1 MRTATHPKLRKDP
14 DFINFLEDPDEVS
27 GIHKNLLTIFHWTVW
42 TIQLPKAKE
51 TSAVSGAGF
60 MRLVK
65 NVGDSISKM
74 TSKMSESDEVFLWI
88 NTSFDIYFIF
98 A

>member
-1 MRTATHPKLRKDP
+1 MRTATHAKLRKDT
-14 DFINFLEDPDEVS
+14 DFINFLEDSNEV
-27 GIHKNLLTIFHWTVW
+27 GICFKDFYRIYIF
-42 TIQLPKAKE
+42 QLPKAKE

-74 TSKMSESDEVFLWI
+74 TSKMSESDEVRYV
-88 NTSFDIYFIF
+88 N
-98 A
+98 

>member
-1 MRTATHPKLRKDP
+1 
-14 DFINFLEDPDEVS
+14 VY
-27 GIHKNLLTIFHWTVW
+27 V
-42 TIQLPKAKE
+42 QLPKAKE

-74 TSKMSESDEVFLWI
+74 TSKMSESDEVVANVYTNPCLLVI
-88 NTSFDIYFIF
+88 
-98 A
+98 

>member
-1 MRTATHPKLRKDP
+1 MMWVLALR
-14 DFINFLEDPDEVS
+14 
-27 GIHKNLLTIFHWTVW
+27 IFVYCVVV
-42 TIQLPKAKE
+42 QLPKAKE

-74 TSKMSESDEVFLWI
+74 TSKMSESDEVSNRLAT
-88 NTSFDIYFIF
+88 NSTSMLFCLVV
-98 A
+98 

>member
-14 DFINFLEDPDEVS
+14 DFINFLEDASEVS
-27 GIHKNLLTIFHWTVW
+27 IFICKLIPLNTV
-42 TIQLPKAKE
+42 QLPKAKE

-74 TSKMSESDEVFLWI
+74 TSKMSESDEVYL
-88 NTSFDIYFIF
+88 
-98 A
+98 

>member
-1 MRTATHPKLRKDP
+1 MKWVLVL
-14 DFINFLEDPDEVS
+14 I
-27 GIHKNLLTIFHWTVW
+27 IFVTLY
-42 TIQLPKAKE
+42 IMQLPKAKE

-74 TSKMSESDEVFLWI
+74 TSKMSESDEVFHELI
-88 NTSFDIYFIF
+88 KIFTSCGF

>member
-1 MRTATHPKLRKDP
+1 MRTATHPKLRKDT
-14 DFINFLEDPDEVS
+14 DFVNFLEDSNEV
-27 GIHKNLLTIFHWTVW
+27 GVNFKDLFYCIT
-42 TIQLPKAKE
+42 QLPKAKE

-74 TSKMSESDEVFLWI
+74 TSKMSESDEVF
-88 NTSFDIYFIF
+88 
-98 A
+98 